1 MRRLEHIYGLTL
13 IVIFGGI
20 VLHAPLSVG
29 FGVLLPDYALLIK
42 SWKEI
47 LMLLLIP
54 VAVIV
59 AQRRALWP
67 ELQRDWVFRLIVAYA
82 ALHVVIVGL
91 LYQGAAATA
100 AGLAIDLRYVLFFG
114 LVYVLIRARPDY
126 RMKVIITAAIGATVV
141 VGFGVLQLFLPAD
154 SLKYIGYS
162 AETIAPYMTV
172 DQNHDFIRIN
182 STLRGP
188 NPLGAYMVIVLSVT
202 ASLVLRHKDR
212 LGSTSRRTA
221 LVAMAIGS
229 VAVLWASYSRSAL
242 VAAVTAV
249 VVVVMLVIRR
259 RLSARHWV
267 IMTVIVCALAG
278 GLIAARQ
285 TAFVSNV
292 LLHDNPTGSS
302 SVSSNDEHVSSL
314 VDSTNRLASQPFG
327 VGVGSTGS
335 ASLQGD
341 NGVIIENQYLFTAHE
356 TGWIGLTLFMGI
368 FGLVMWR
375 LFMQR
380 SNWLS
385 LALFGSGVGLALIG
399 ILLPVWVDDTVSL
412 IWWGLAAVALAQRT
426 RRV

>member
-54 VAVIV
+54 VAVIIT
-59 AQRRALWP
+59 QRRALWP
-67 ELQRDWVFRLIVAYA
+67 ELRRDWVFRLIVAYA

-212 LGSTSRRTA
+212 LKDTSRRTA

-259 RLSARHWV
+259 RLSAHHWV
-267 IMTVIVCALAG
+267 IMMVMVCALAG

-292 LLHDNPTGSS
+292 LLHDNPTS
-302 SVSSNDEHVSSL
+302 
-314 VDSTNRLASQPFG
+314 RQ
-327 VGVGSTGS
+327 
-335 ASLQGD
+335 
-341 NGVIIENQYLFTAHE
+341 
-356 TGWIGLTLFMGI
+356 
-368 FGLVMWR
+368 
-375 LFMQR
+375 
-380 SNWLS
+380 
-385 LALFGSGVGLALIG
+385 
-399 ILLPVWVDDTVSL
+399 
-412 IWWGLAAVALAQRT
+412 
-426 RRV
+426 